1 MTDISAL
8 ASVLI
13 PGNQYI
19 RKISLIVYGTPP
31 VPTGT
36 GIAVPSA
43 PATVPT
49 TPSPLTIAITPKAP
63 AAPTSQPGLDLSNLR
78 IQFHVDAMDVDQPPT
93 ATIRVLNLADT
104 TASQIQKEFQNV
116 VLQAGYQNGNFG
128 VIFKGNI
135 IRTRKGRLGSVETFF
150 DIYASNLDA
159 LYNFGVVSTTV
170 KAGANRTAVVN
181 AITSSV
187 NASPVAQGSAGAQQ
201 QGMQLGYIPSN
212 FGTGGTLPRGKV
224 MFGLWRN
231 YMNDTTASAGCT
243 WQIASDG
250 TIKIIPLTGYLPNQ
264 AVVINSQTG
273 MIGIPE
279 ATPQGIEVRC
289 LLNPSIVPG
298 QKIQL
303 DNASI
308 TQTLNNAGNIGFP
321 AYSDYQFFANTSTD
335 GIYRAIVVEHEG
347 DTRGEDE
354 AWLTKIVALSLDQ
367 ASGSV
372 AAYG

>member
-8 ASVLI
+8 ASVLS

-31 VPTGT
+31 VPGGT
-36 GIAVPSA
+36 GLPVPA
-43 PATVPT
+43 GPAALPT
-49 TPSPLTIAITPKAP
+49 TPSPTRISVTVPIAP
-63 AAPTSQPGLDLSNLR
+63 PTNQPGLDLSNLR

-93 ATIRVLNLADT
+93 ATIRVLNLSDA
-104 TASQIQKEFQNV
+104 TATQIQKEFQNV
-116 VLQAGYQNGNFG
+116 VLQAGYENGNFG

-135 IRTRKGRLGSVETFF
+135 IRTRKGRLNNIESFV

-159 LYNFGVVSTTV
+159 MYNFGVVNTTV
-170 KAGANRTAVVN
+170 KAGASRTDVAN
-181 AITSSV
+181 AIANSV
-187 NASPVAQGSAGAQQ
+187 NSSAVAQGRAGAAA
-201 QGMQLGYIPSN
+201 QGLKFGYIPDS
-212 FGTGGTLPRGKV
+212 FGAGGILPRGKV
-224 MFGLWRN
+224 MFGLWN
-231 YMNDTTASAGCT
+231 HYLNQTTASAGCT

-250 TIKIIPLTGYLPNQ
+250 TIKIIPLTGYLPNE

-273 MIGIPE
+273 MIGVPE

-289 LLNPSIVPG
+289 LLNSAIQPG
-298 QKIQL
+298 QRIKL

-308 TQTLNNAGNIGFP
+308 THTKNNQGPIGFP
-321 AYSDYQFFANTSTD
+321 AYSDIQFFANTNAD

-354 AWLTKIVALSLDQ
+354 AWLTKIVALSVDQ
-367 ASGSV
+367 ASGSLG
-372 AAYG
+372 AY